1 MPAGR
6 DGPGVATRVLVLP
19 FLTVLAQRRLAGRP
33 ADLPEERRLAGRP
46 ADLPEERRLAGRP
59 ADLPYGLSMDELNGI
74 AVGIRAAG
82 FDVRLMPPE
91 PLPAESF
98 HPGRQQYRSSPILD
112 RARKRL
118 EEAHDLLARLLVLT
132 DADIYEPGLSFTGG
146 MAELGGKVAVVSLA
160 RLQSGDRT
168 KLILRTVKEA
178 VHEMGHVIGLEHCRN
193 SGCVMFQSR
202 SIADSDVKAAAFC
215 AKCKS
220 VAGRAVG

>member
-6 DGPGVATRVLVLP
+6 DGPSVATRVLVLP
-19 FLTVLAQRRLAGRP
+19 LLTEQGGRRLAGRHSGPP
-33 ADLPEERRLAGRP
+33 AERKLAGSP
-46 ADLPEERRLAGRP
+46 AG
-59 ADLPYGLSMDELNGI
+59 LPYGLTMDELNGI
-74 AVGIRAAG
+74 CAGIRAAG
-82 FDVRLMPPE
+82 FDVRLMPTE
-91 PLPAESF
+91 PLPSVSF

-118 EEAHDLLARLLVLT
+118 EEAHDLLAKLLVLT

-160 RLQSGDRT
+160 RLQSGDRA

-178 VHEMGHVIGLEHCRN
+178 VHELGHVIGLEHCRN

-202 SIADSDVKAAAFC
+202 SIADSDVKLSTFC
-215 AKCKS
+215 PKCRA